1 MIGEY
6 TLFIAY
12 RLSEINFEFELDPS
26 GNEVQMN
33 NKTFVL
39 AIS

>member
-12 RLSEINFEFELDPS
+12 RLSEINFELELDPS
-26 GNEVQMN
+26 SYEIQMN
-33 NKTFVL
+33 NKKFVL
-39 AIS
+39 EIS